1 MTTAAAA
8 PGRFFQGPPA
18 GCRFPTTVSSIH
30 KPFSRAD
37 VLTSIERDLL
47 WDSAAERRHG
57 WDRPWTDLQH
67 RRVRLV
73 GVLQDAAIA
82 SGRTLEALLEVL
94 YAGMPQVLAHARRVA
109 CGAVALAETL
119 GLGEAAIGHLHRAA
133 LAHDIGKKAVP
144 DAVLAKSGPLCNEE
158 IVMIQTHATIGYEV
172 LSASPFLQPAA
183 EIVLASQER
192 FDGTG
197 YPAGLRGTAIP
208 LGARIL
214 AVADAFD
221 ALTSAR
227 VHRDPL
233 SHDDA
238 NVELVRGAGSHFD
251 PEIVRAWLMTSE
263 RTTC

>member
-1 MTTAAAA
+1 MST
-8 PGRFFQGPPA
+8 
-18 GCRFPTTVSSIH
+18 IH

-37 VLTSIERDLL
+37 VLTSIERDLV
-47 WDSAAERRHG
+47 WDSAAEGRHG
-57 WDRPWTDLQH
+57 PDRSWTELQ
-67 RRVRLV
+67 RGRARLV
-73 GVLQDAAIA
+73 AIVQDAAIA
-82 SGRTLEALLEVL
+82 SGRTLDALLEVF
-94 YAGMPQVLAHARRVA
+94 YARTPQVLAHARRVA
-109 CGAVALAETL
+109 GGAVALGQTL
-119 GLGEAAIGHLHRAA
+119 GLDEAATGHLRRAA

-144 DAVLAKSGPLCNEE
+144 DAVLAKSGPLSDEE
-158 IVMIQTHATIGYEV
+158 IAMIHSHVTVGYEV

-197 YPAGLRGTAIP
+197 YPAGLRGPAIP

-221 ALTSAR
+221 ALASAR

-233 SHDDA
+233 SRDDA

-251 PEIVRAWLMTSE
+251 PEIVRAWLMTAE

>member
-1 MTTAAAA
+1 
-8 PGRFFQGPPA
+8 
-18 GCRFPTTVSSIH
+18 VSSIQ

-37 VLTSIERDLL
+37 VLTSIERDLV
-47 WDSAAERRHG
+47 WDSAAEGRHG
-57 WDRPWTDLQH
+57 RNRSWTELQ
-67 RRVRLV
+67 
-73 GVLQDAAIA
+73 G
-82 SGRTLEALLEVL
+82 
-94 YAGMPQVLAHARRVA
+94 
-109 CGAVALAETL
+109 GAVALGQTL
-119 GLGEAAIGHLHRAA
+119 GLDETATGHLRRAA

-144 DAVLAKSGPLCNEE
+144 EAVLAKSGPLSDEE
-158 IVMIQTHATIGYEV
+158 IAMIQSHVTVGYEV

-197 YPAGLRGTAIP
+197 YPAGLRGPAIP

-221 ALTSAR
+221 ALASAR

-233 SHDDA
+233 SRDDA

-251 PEIVRAWLMTSE
+251 PEIVRAWLMTAE